1 MVKKFIRWLTEPT
14 YTGPT
19 MEEIKRDMQP
29 DPNYVPDPSL
39 LEFAKT
45 VSAILEKEKNNRSRD

>member
-1 MVKKFIRWLTEPT
+1 
-14 YTGPT
+14 